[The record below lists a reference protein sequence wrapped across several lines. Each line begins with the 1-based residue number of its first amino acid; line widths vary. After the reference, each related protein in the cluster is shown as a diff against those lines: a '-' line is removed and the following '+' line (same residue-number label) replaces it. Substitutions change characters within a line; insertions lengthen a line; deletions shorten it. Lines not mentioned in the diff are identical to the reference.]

1 MSPSRFI
8 SRVRDVFDKASNKIR
23 QSPSYHGSIM
33 HIEPPSA
40 QKCMIDRDAE
50 TSLRYL
56 REVIRNGKA
65 EVIPSAA
72 QAVLNSLVNSK
83 HRKDPAFQDA
93 LINLLKFV
101 DAQLSG
107 QSTSKIDQFE
117 GMRMVDELQ
126 KELLASRSRDQ
137 AEESISSY
145 EVEEPDEGIGSSI
158 SNASTGPDTELDD
171 LLCQLNLR
179 KVAKFEPKFPEIDA
193 DSDDEGG
200 VLTEE
205 RKEERAE
212 KHGQKTCEE
221 EVETLADGTEVRRKK
236 TRTVNMSQSSRQ
248 VVISTRGGNGPMV
261 SRRFA
266 DGKNSM
272 NDDTDFETTDFFS
285 SPLARMRRDRANF
298 LGPEEPSIVNDG
310 EKNGSE
316 PGQSQKTR
324 TVEATSEITQSV
336 AQKTQKNG
344 RTLAENAAHKIDTTD
359 LKAKQIDTF
368 RDKQLIDRKGDGTYE
383 EATIV
388 RGGLPGIERNPHDSP
403 VKKHVV
409 EYIQTF
415 DTKKDPNA
423 DEFLRGTTL
432 ATYVRL
438 NDSLRLHEEQF
449 RKKLTFEFSTSG
461 ELVF

>member
-33 HIEPPSA
+33 RSSH
-40 QKCMIDRDAE
+40 
-50 TSLRYL
+50 
-56 REVIRNGKA
+56 
-65 EVIPSAA
+65 
-72 QAVLNSLVNSK
+72 
-83 HRKDPAFQDA
+83 
-93 LINLLKFV
+93 
-101 DAQLSG
+101 LSP
-107 QSTSKIDQFE
+107 KR
-117 GMRMVDELQ
+117 MRMVDELQ

-158 SNASTGPDTELDD
+158 SNASTGPDTQLDD

-248 VVISTRGGNGPMV
+248 VVISTRGGNGPML
-261 SRRFA
+261 
-266 DGKNSM
+266 
-272 NDDTDFETTDFFS
+272 
-285 SPLARMRRDRANF
+285 PLARMRRDRANF

-415 DTKKDPNA
+415 DEEGPECRR
-423 DEFLRGTTL
+423 EFLRGTTL
-432 ATYVRL
+432 ATFPNY
-438 NDSLRLHEEQF
+438 
-449 RKKLTFEFSTSG
+449 
-461 ELVF
+461 